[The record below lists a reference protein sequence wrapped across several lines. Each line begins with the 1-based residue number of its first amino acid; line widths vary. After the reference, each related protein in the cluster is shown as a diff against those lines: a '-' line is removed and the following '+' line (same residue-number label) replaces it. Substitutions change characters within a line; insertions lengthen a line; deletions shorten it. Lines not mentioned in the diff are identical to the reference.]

1 MKNFFQFLKGLF
13 ESDKPQSSKRFFG
26 AIGFICF
33 IVFVAIWDRTLI
45 DTLGF
50 LSVSLIGLETIT
62 TAFKAKK

>member
-1 MKNFFQFLKGLF
+1 MIDFLKSLF

-33 IVFVAIWDRTLI
+33 IVFVAVWDHSLI

-50 LSVSLIGLETIT
+50 ISVSLIGLDTIT
-62 TAFKAKK
+62 TAFKPKK